1 MFLFFS
7 FFHFFLFSLLCL
19 VFFPLNL
26 IWSCTVWF
34 GLFHS
39 ISHCTSLSPCIE
51 NKGFSPRNYL
61 LIMHRNVVGIISEC
75 LPIEVF
81 TQWKT
86 FNTWKEWTLVIASK
100 QPNSPH
106 ISISKWK
113 NLHMLGLSYLM
124 IIIKLW
130 MELLLSASIYSKHEF
145 LIRYKYTNTNTNMHS
160 EKSTLIPQ
168 RQWLSWNRP
177 NFMFFFRL
185 FSFRCAVFKQSE

>member
-1 MFLFFS
+1 MHTYRLYEHFRTCFFSFLFFI
-7 FFHFFLFSLLCL
+7 FFFFSLLCL

-26 IWSCTVWF
+26 IWSRTVWF

-113 NLHMLGLSYLM
+113 NLHMLGLSHDYNQIVDGTFTIGQHLFQTW
-124 IIIKLW
+124 I
-130 MELLLSASIYSKHEF
+130 SHSI
-145 LIRYKYTNTNTNMHS
+145 
-160 EKSTLIPQ
+160 
-168 RQWLSWNRP
+168 
-177 NFMFFFRL
+177 
-185 FSFRCAVFKQSE
+185 